1 MIASVQ
7 PTIRA
12 AYWRRRGKPRMKLR
26 TATTDTNTCY
36 LCGRQTTRLV
46 VANAEYSYL
55 KCSAC
60 GFRRRHPLP
69 TADEESA
76 LYEEEYYVDRG
87 LEADLDHQPALM
99 RSLIER
105 RVQILTKLNGGPG
118 RLLDVGAG
126 TGLFVEASLRAGWT
140 AEGLETSA
148 SAVAMAR
155 RITRA
160 PVALGRLEDHPAK
173 EPLDAITL
181 WDVLEH
187 VPDPRATL
195 RLIRGMLRPG
205 GLVGV
210 TLPNVTGIKARLLG
224 HRWRYYRRD
233 FGHVSHFSPRTLAAV
248 FGQAGYRVE
257 LLETNGSF
265 NVGRPFGLDPV
276 SMRER
281 HHPLDAAQRFVDQL
295 VGRLGL
301 GESLLAFARSTTS

>member
-1 MIASVQ
+1 M
-7 PTIRA
+7 
-12 AYWRRRGKPRMKLR
+12 
-26 TATTDTNTCY
+26 TTKSSSAGTLDCY
-36 LCGRQTTRLV
+36 LCGAPATRLV

-69 TADEESA
+69 SAAEEDE
-76 LYEEEYYVDRG
+76 LYEEEYYLDRG
-87 LEADLDHQPALM
+87 LEADLDHQPSLM

-126 TGLFVEASLRAGWT
+126 TGLFVEASRRAGWK
-140 AEGLETSA
+140 AEGLETST
-148 SAVAMAR
+148 SAVAIAS

-195 RLIRGMLRPG
+195 GLIRGMLRPG

-233 FGHVSHFSPRTLAAV
+233 FGHVSHFSPRTLAMV
-248 FGQAGYRVE
+248 LGQAGYRVE

-265 NVGRPFGLDPV
+265 NIGRPFGLDPV

-281 HHPLDAAQRFVDQL
+281 HHPLNATQGLVDGL
-295 VGRLGL
+295 TGRLGL
-301 GESLLAFARSTTS
+301 GESMLAFARSAAN